1 MEQSNKNIRK
11 IQKREILDGSKYWIH
26 PTEKL
31 NQSNIRHAKYWMYP
45 ICDTVTPLEN
55 RELKETMKQ
64 RNLEEKKFRAVQLQ
78 KYNSYF
84 SDLNFLITSIYD
96 LNKRNNKRIIIGT
109 FTDDSQ
115 N

>member
-1 MEQSNKNIRK
+1 
-11 IQKREILDGSKYWIH
+11 
-26 PTEKL
+26 
-31 NQSNIRHAKYWMYP
+31 MYP
-45 ICDTVTPLEN
+45 IFDTVTPLEN
-55 RELKETMKQ
+55 QELKETMKQ

-115 N
+115 NESTPVLFTKK